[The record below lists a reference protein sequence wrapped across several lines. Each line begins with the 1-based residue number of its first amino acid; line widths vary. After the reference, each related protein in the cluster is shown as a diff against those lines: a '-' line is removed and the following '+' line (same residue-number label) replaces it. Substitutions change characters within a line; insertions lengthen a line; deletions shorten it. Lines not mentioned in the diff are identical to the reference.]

1 MTMRQDSPSVKTA
14 PPARID
20 ARALRDLRVARV
32 AKKLDLLESNHG
44 CGLNALSRKSIPNR
58 T

>member
-20 ARALRDLRVARV
+20 APAPDV
-32 AKKLDLLESNHG
+32 SNVHY
-44 CGLNALSRKSIPNR
+44 
-58 T
+58 